1 MNYHPDLTTI
11 AELSDTSLSL
21 AKSFGSSS
29 GGSNLANVR
38 RSILSGLNSRTNQFD
53 DDSVVE
59 QLSEQSEIIEEDD
72 EPFRDQKRTAQ
83 KSFDDTPVGISRNST
98 EKENARSAAPAR
110 PSSAGPAGDSS
121 NAKPKRPF
129 LKRGEGRLGCTAGA
143 RALELQKRQE
153 RAAKT
158 GISKPAS
165 KAIKPTKT
173 QTQKNS
179 AKSKITTRKV
189 QAKPSTVKQ
198 NENVKKQAVK
208 TVPAPIQLVKPSQQ
222 KFSRT
227 SGMASSMSLSD
238 FF

>member
-29 GGSNLANVR
+29 GGTSNLAHVR

-59 QLSEQSEIIEEDD
+59 HFSEESEIIEEND
-72 EPFRDQKRTAQ
+72 EPFRDQKINAQ
-83 KSFDDTPVGISRNST
+83 KSFDDTPVGISRNSR
-98 EKENARSAAPAR
+98 EKENTRDALPPR
-110 PSSAGPAGDSS
+110 PSTSNNS

-129 LKRGEGRLGCTAGA
+129 LKRGEGRLGCAAGA

-158 GISKPAS
+158 GIAKPAP
-165 KAIKPTKT
+165 KPVKPK
-173 QTQKNS
+173 QTQKNT

-189 QAKPSTVKQ
+189 QAKNSTIKQ
-198 NENVKKQAVK
+198 NENVRKQAAK

-222 KFSRT
+222 KFSKT
-227 SGMASSMSLSD
+227 SGMAL
-238 FF
+238 FLIKYFLVNIF